1 MLWKNMTSIILW
13 SKKAACKRR
22 ELTCASGWPNMHMA
36 SGITHLALNAIAG
49 CYSDYAHE
57 WEKSKLSYFTSLL
70 LFPSAPGAPPWV
82 FLTHPSAAL
91 TNNPAGSSSSAGPY
105 GCCWGL
111 LLLPATA
118 PSCPSPPPLG
128 CPAAR
133 PFISGAARL
142 FVHQCWRQLV
152 LTCSFN
158 YGLSWTALRVKENP
172 VFKLDFLIGTK

>member
-1 MLWKNMTSIILW
+1 
-13 SKKAACKRR
+13 
-22 ELTCASGWPNMHMA
+22 MHMA

-111 LLLPATA
+111 LLLPALLPHVRA
-118 PSCPSPPPLG
+118 H
-128 CPAAR
+128 
-133 PFISGAARL
+133 RL
-142 FVHQCWRQLV
+142 WSVQQH
-152 LTCSFN
+152 
-158 YGLSWTALRVKENP
+158 GLSSQELRVYSCTSAEGSS
-172 VFKLDFLIGTK
+172 F